1 MKNVLR
7 KQLKKCWKNWKMLKT
22 TFKQCWTKLTK
33 MLKKKL
39 DTIPDH
45 PNNYTDSELF
55 WKNLPQYS
63 IPTLIRVPHWP
74 EKKKPCCPECL
85 PHRSGKGLYRF
96 YVSINGSSHS
106 SINGSVE
113 GSILAGL
120 HVLFA
125 IKYGSVLQFFPET
138 NSGIAHLHLRVFMPS
153 LSSQHTRLKQWF
165 GWQHTNLLDVRIS
178 IHVTMF
184 VQMTL
189 DESV

>member
-1 MKNVLR
+1 MKNMLR
-7 KQLKKCWKNWKMLKT
+7 KQLKKCWKKT
-22 TFKQCWTKLTK
+22 WHNTRPPKRLHWFRIVLEQLT
-33 MLKKKL
+33 
-39 DTIPDH
+39 TIQ
-45 PNNYTDSELF
+45 YTHTNQGS
-55 WKNLPQYS
+55 
-63 IPTLIRVPHWP
+63 TLTRKYIRVVLS
-74 EKKKPCCPECL
+74 L

-113 GSILAGL
+113 GNILAGL

-165 GWQHTNLLDVRIS
+165 GWQHANLLDVRVS
-178 IHVTMF
+178 IHVSMF

-189 DESV
+189 DGSV

>member
-74 EKKKPCCPECL
+74 EKEKTVLSRVSPPSVRE
-85 PHRSGKGLYRF
+85 RSLQ
-96 YVSINGSSHS
+96 
-106 SINGSVE
+106 
-113 GSILAGL
+113 ILRQY
-120 HVLFA
+120 
-125 IKYGSVLQFFPET
+125 KRFFPFFNQWIGWREYSCWIT
-138 NSGIAHLHLRVFMPS
+138 CFICHQIWKRPAIFPWNQFGDCTSSSSCFHAVFVFTAH
-153 LSSQHTRLKQWF
+153 KA
-165 GWQHTNLLDVRIS
+165 
-178 IHVTMF
+178 
-184 VQMTL
+184 
-189 DESV
+189 